1 MGEAADQPAR
11 RGLAAS
17 PGTALVTGAN
27 LSPGVRDRLPRVET
41 VMGTTVGVD
50 VRDRIPDLALAPI
63 LDAFFAV
70 LTDIDRR
77 FSPYR
82 PDSEV
87 SRISRG
93 ELAEEDASPD
103 LRWILGA
110 CEDLR
115 RISGGTFDARGHRP
129 DGSLDPSGI
138 VKGWAIEEGTAVL
151 EAAGLRDY
159 AINAGGDV
167 LAAGGPEPGAG
178 PRDRAIGAPTPWR
191 VGIQHPLEPGS
202 IAAVLLVRDR
212 AVATSGQYQ
221 RPGHLRDPRGGNAPG
236 ELLSLTVVG
245 PSLTWADAYA
255 TAAFPMGLAGLEW
268 VHDRLGYGAL
278 AIGTDLRVTWTPAVE
293 PLLER

>member
-1 MGEAADQPAR
+1 VRPVAGEPHRD
-11 RGLAAS
+11 GVTVS
-17 PGTALVTGAN
+17 PGATLA
-27 LSPGVRDRLPRVET
+27 PGTRARLPRVET

-50 VRDRIPDLALAPI
+50 VRDRISDEALAPL

-70 LTDIDRR
+70 LADIDRR

-82 PDSEV
+82 ADSEV

-129 DGSLDPSGI
+129 DGGLDPSGI
-138 VKGWAIEEGTAVL
+138 VKGWAIEEAAAVL

-167 LAAGGPEPGAG
+167 LAVGGPEPVVG
-178 PRDRAIGAPTPWR
+178 PRDRASGALPPWR
-191 VGIQHPLEPGS
+191 VGIQHPLDPGA

-221 RPGHLRDPRGGNAPG
+221 RPGHLRDPRGGAVDG

-255 TAAFPMGLAGLEW
+255 TAAYPMGLAGLGW

-278 AIGTDLRVTWTPAVE
+278 AIGTDLQVTWTPSVE